1 MGNIFGRDQ
10 NQLDFRGIHTEQY
23 SDNIPYL
30 NKLQKDSQLL
40 ANNISTNNDTVS
52 NRKMYDMFNAQNS
65 ELNFSDTSPLGETQ
79 GNDSAT
85 SAVNTEIA
93 ELLNKIQKSGSLNTN
108 NQTGGNV
115 EPTQFINED
124 LLKNLLTETNQTG
137 GNLMTKFVDEE
148 MLKNLMTE
156 TNQSGGFFWNK
167 KEPANETFIN
177 EETFKS
183 LMQNSSPVN
192 DNATSANN
200 TEMNEYMKNAI
211 TELTSTIEGNN
222 KQVGGDMETSS
233 EEEHSEEQ
241 SEEQSKNKPEEMD
254 KEDSS
259 SSSEGGPVAGTEPSE
274 VVEEMARKME
284 EQSTG
289 RSNYES
295 SSAHSD
301 AIDSH
306 NSNMSSTVSGTY
318 SGANDKY
325 LSDSINTSDINMISV
340 E

>member
-30 NKLQKDSQLL
+30 NKLEKDSQLL
-40 ANNISTNNDTVS
+40 ANKVNTNNDTVS

-65 ELNFSDTSPLGETQ
+65 ELNFSDTSPLGDTQ

-93 ELLNKIQKSGSLNTN
+93 ELLNKIQKGGSLNTN

-115 EPTQFINED
+115 EPTQFVNED

-137 GNLMTKFVDEE
+137 GNLMTQFLNED

-211 TELTSTIEGNN
+211 TELTSTIGGNN
-222 KQVGGDMETSS
+222 KQVGGDMHTSS
-233 EEEHSEEQ
+233 EEEMEMEE
-241 SEEQSKNKPEEMD
+241 K
-254 KEDSS
+254 DSS
-259 SSSEGGPVAGTEPSE
+259 SSSENKKKVNSE
-274 VVEEMARKME
+274 SLEESVEEAME
-284 EQSTG
+284 EMGSEMAHMNG

>member
-1 MGNIFGRDQ
+1 
-10 NQLDFRGIHTEQY
+10 
-23 SDNIPYL
+23 
-30 NKLQKDSQLL
+30 
-40 ANNISTNNDTVS
+40 
-52 NRKMYDMFNAQNS
+52 MYDMFNAQNS
-65 ELNFSDTSPLGETQ
+65 ELNFSDTSPLGDTQ

-93 ELLNKIQKSGSLNTN
+93 ELLNKIQKGGSLNTN

-115 EPTQFINED
+115 EPTQFVNED

-137 GNLMTKFVDEE
+137 GNLMTQFLNED

-211 TELTSTIEGNN
+211 TELTSTIGGNN
-222 KQVGGDMETSS
+222 KQVGGDMHTSS
-233 EEEHSEEQ
+233 EEEMEMEE
-241 SEEQSKNKPEEMD
+241 K
-254 KEDSS
+254 DSS
-259 SSSEGGPVAGTEPSE
+259 SSSENKKKVNSE
-274 VVEEMARKME
+274 SLEESVEEAME
-284 EQSTG
+284 EMGSEMAHMNG

>member
-30 NKLQKDSQLL
+30 NKLQKESQLL

-137 GNLMTKFVDEE
+137 GNLMTQFVDED

-222 KQVGGDMETSS
+222 KQVGGDMDSSSS
-233 EEEHSEEQ
+233 EGEP
-241 SEEQSKNKPEEMD
+241 SEEQSKKNPEEME

-259 SSSEGGPVAGTEPSE
+259 SSSEGGPVAGEDPE
-274 VVEEMARKME
+274 GVMEEMARDMDK
-284 EQSTG
+284 QSTG

-306 NSNMSSTVSGTY
+306 NSNMSSTVSA
-318 SGANDKY
+318 ANDKY

>member
-10 NQLDFRGIHTEQY
+10 NQLDFRGIHTEQF

-40 ANNISTNNDTVS
+40 ANKVSSNNDTIS

-93 ELLNKIQKSGSLNTN
+93 ELLNKIQKDGSLNTN

-137 GNLMTKFVDEE
+137 GNLMTQFVDED

-156 TNQSGGFFWNK
+156 TNQTGGFFWNK
-167 KEPANETFIN
+167 KEPVNETFIN

-183 LMQNSSPVN
+183 LMQNSTPVN

-222 KQVGGDMETSS
+222 KQVGGNMHTSS
-233 EEEHSEEQ
+233 EEESSEEPF
-241 SEEQSKNKPEEMD
+241 EKMD
-254 KEDSS
+254 DSS
-259 SSSEGGPVAGTEPSE
+259 SSSEGGPVVKSE
-274 VVEEMARKME
+274 SLEKSVEEAMKEMDDMN
-284 EQSTG
+284 G

-306 NSNMSSTVSGTY
+306 NSNMSSTVSA
-318 SGANDKY
+318 ANDKY

>member
-10 NQLDFRGIHTEQY
+10 NQLDFRGIHTEQF

-30 NKLQKDSQLL
+30 SKLQKDSQLL
-40 ANNISTNNDTVS
+40 ANNVSTNNDAVS

-65 ELNFSDTSPLGETQ
+65 ELNFSDTSPLGVTQ

-93 ELLNKIQKSGSLNTN
+93 ELLNKIQKGGLINTN

-137 GNLMTKFVDEE
+137 GNLMTQFVNED

-156 TNQSGGFFWNK
+156 TNQTGGFFWNK
-167 KEPANETFIN
+167 EEPANETFIN

-222 KQVGGDMETSS
+222 KQVGGAEDTSS
-233 EEEHSEEQ
+233 EEEQSGKKEQ
-241 SEEQSKNKPEEMD
+241 D
-254 KEDSS
+254 DSS
-259 SSSEGGPVAGTEPSE
+259 SSSEDGPAVREKSLEEAVEDAVGGMKP
-274 VVEEMARKME
+274 ME
-284 EQSTG
+284 GHSTG

-306 NSNMSSTVSGTY
+306 NSNMSSTLSA
-318 SGANDKY
+318 ANDKY